1 MPIVVVVLGIVII
14 VMGAALILIPA
25 PKDETPTPVS
35 AEVIRPETV
44 EDTVIEEQKTPE
56 PEPEPEIKK
65 TETSSTEATESKPEP
80 EVTKTETT
88 ETKPAPVAT
97 KETTTYKASEQYLT
111 PKRTSHN
118 IDVTLTLEDNIVK
131 EVSVVYDNKAGY
143 SNGYQEKFDAAYKT
157 EVIGKSLAGISL
169 AKVGGASLTSD
180 AFNQAVAEIK
190 DQAS

>member
-35 AEVIRPETV
+35 EEVIRPETV
-44 EDTVIEEQKTPE
+44 EETVVEEKKTPE
-56 PEPEPEIKK
+56 PEPEVTK

-97 KETTTYKASEQYLT
+97 KETATYKASEQYLT